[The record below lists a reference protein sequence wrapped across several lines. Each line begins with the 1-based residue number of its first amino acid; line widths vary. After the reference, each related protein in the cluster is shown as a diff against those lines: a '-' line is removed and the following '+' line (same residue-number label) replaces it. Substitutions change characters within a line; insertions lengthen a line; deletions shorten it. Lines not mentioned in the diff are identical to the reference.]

1 MKSQKGKGSTLIVYD
16 LYLDK
21 QSNSNL
27 ALSPRLLHKEIH
39 NIISEVNMKRRTG
52 ILDVW
57 ETKEA
62 GPATSFHS
70 LEESHNRASVVNFA
84 RAETW
89 PDELHINGEVQL
101 CNYSRDNT
109 SAVQLLVK
117 LLIQHLEPSVA
128 YLLFIGRGPGPL
140 PHLLKS
146 FSWKRGK
153 PLLL

>member
-21 QSNSNL
+21 DSNSAL
-27 ALSPRLLHKEIH
+27 ALSPKILHKEIH
-39 NIISEVNMKRRTG
+39 SIITKVNMHRRTG
-52 ILDVW
+52 VLDVW

-101 CNYSRDNT
+101 CNYTRDNAPT
-109 SAVQLLVK
+109 VRSLMK
-117 LLIQHLEPSVA
+117 LLIEYIQPSTA
-128 YLLFIGRGPGPL
+128 HLLFIDRGPGPV
-140 PHLLKS
+140 PHLQKA
-146 FSWKRGK
+146 FNWKRGQ
-153 PLLL
+153 PLVL